1 MLEVRALP
9 FKFDGNIPFQWVPGN
24 PIFPTFLNGLSFFA
38 VGFERYLIKGLK
50 GVLPLIDDAAAK
62 EDAKLFLKQEAQYS
76 LAHKCHVDAMVR
88 LYPGLASTV
97 EKTNQHFDDLYD
109 RENTATT
116 T

>member
-38 VGFERYLIKGLK
+38 VGFERYLIGRA
-50 GVLPLIDDAAAK
+50 GERQAQIEAAK

-88 LYPGLASTV
+88 LYPGLASTL